1 MKIIINGQEKEFE
14 ANVTLKDVIEQLQ
27 IKDKVMASAVNM
39 NIIKKENW
47 GTYILS
53 ENDKLEL
60 LEFVGGG

>member
-14 ANVTLKDVIEQLQ
+14 ASITLKDVIEQLQ

>member
-14 ANVTLKDVIEQLQ
+14 ASITLKDVIEKLQ